1 MKSSLEVEL
10 RAGRTQFGGQEG
22 QVQHSAV
29 KLRAEPLE
37 ASQRAPLDLLLC
49 LDTSGSMGG
58 PKLEAVRRSV
68 TLLAEEL
75 TSMDRLGV
83 VVFSADARVFR
94 RSEFMTEGGRKQLLA
109 AIGDLPADGCTF
121 MSGGVEVGVTEFAG
135 LAPIPRAVRRLIVFT
150 DGHANHGIPEDDRAG
165 WSAFLEVLAS
175 SVAISW
181 MGFGED
187 HDADFLASLADQSRG
202 NSYVAKDVDAIRDAF
217 AHELGSLLGSSAS
230 DIELRVSASV
240 GSLRLL
246 NDERVEASAS
256 SLIVGLDDLSGGET
270 RELVFEWSGPTMAVG
285 QTVEVRVDSRWVDMR
300 TSEYV
305 RNSAVVAVSVGE
317 RDSAL
322 DEAVIEAL
330 AVVLAGNA
338 QRVARLLAL
347 RGEFKEAARLVIEAS
362 VRLKSLAGERALKL
376 SRALFELSRDYANR
390 EEFRRNRS
398 KLRAAERAMSKQR
411 VSGSVMDEVF
421 MSLASREVAEH
432 FRRKDRPPTP
442 TPREEPPSGG
452 ER

>member
-1 MKSSLEVEL
+1 
-10 RAGRTQFGGQEG
+10 
-22 QVQHSAV
+22 
-29 KLRAEPLE
+29 
-37 ASQRAPLDLLLC
+37 
-49 LDTSGSMGG
+49 
-58 PKLEAVRRSV
+58 
-68 TLLAEEL
+68 
-75 TSMDRLGV
+75 
-83 VVFSADARVFR
+83 
-94 RSEFMTEGGRKQLLA
+94 
-109 AIGDLPADGCTF
+109 
-121 MSGGVEVGVTEFAG
+121 
-135 LAPIPRAVRRLIVFT
+135 
-150 DGHANHGIPEDDRAG
+150 
-165 WSAFLEVLAS
+165 
-175 SVAISW
+175 
-181 MGFGED
+181 
-187 HDADFLASLADQSRG
+187 
-202 NSYVAKDVDAIRDAF
+202 
-217 AHELGSLLGSSAS
+217 
-230 DIELRVSASV
+230 
-240 GSLRLL
+240 
-246 NDERVEASAS
+246 
-256 SLIVGLDDLSGGET
+256 
-270 RELVFEWSGPTMAVG
+270 
-285 QTVEVRVDSRWVDMR
+285 MR